1 MSKGWW
7 DLGVLR
13 HLKAIGGRYMDIAAL
28 LGHMRRMDAK
38 LETDIFLVFRELEIW
53 KVLEVVINLW
63 LLRAGKVR

>member
-1 MSKGWW
+1 
-7 DLGVLR
+7 
-13 HLKAIGGRYMDIAAL
+13 MDIAAL

-38 LETDIFLVFRELEIW
+38 LEFLVFRELEIW